1 MGRWKPDARGRLEQA
16 ALELY
21 AELGFER
28 TTVKD
33 IAHRADLTERTF
45 FRHFADKREVL
56 FPASQPLEAGLVA
69 AVREVPAGQEP
80 LAVLMTALRTLPDA
94 LEDRRELARRRSAIV
109 AAVPG
114 LQERELA
121 KMASLTDALARELH
135 DRGVPEL
142 PARLAAESAAAVF
155 RTAFTRWITPEA
167 PPADLGALLDRS
179 LAELQQIVAAG

>member
-33 IAHRADLTERTF
+33 IARRAELTERTF
-45 FRHFADKREVL
+45 FRHFTDKREVL

-69 AVREVPAGQEP
+69 AVREIPAGQEP
-80 LAVLMTALRTLPDA
+80 LETLMAALRTLPGA
-94 LEDRRELARRRSAIV
+94 LADRRELARRRSAIV
-109 AAVPG
+109 AATPV

-121 KMASLTDALARELH
+121 KMASLTDALARELRE
-135 DRGVPEL
+135 RGVAEL
-142 PARLAAESAAAVF
+142 PAQLAAESAAAVF
-155 RTAFTRWITPEA
+155 RTAFTRWIAPDEA
-167 PPADLGALLDRS
+167 PAELGVLLDRS
-179 LAELQQIVAAG
+179 LAELQHVVAAG